1 MKLPEISIKYHQFT
15 NIIVLLLI
23 LTGISSY
30 LSMPRSEDPLIQ
42 PPGGSVIAVYPGAS
56 PADIEEIIIEPVEE
70 AVNELEDVRYIEGH
84 AEDGIGIVG
93 VEFEPG
99 VDIEEKYSDLVEKIN
114 SIRQELPQELLSLEM
129 MKWTITGV
137 KIFQIGLISENAEYY
152 HLEEEAERLKDELE
166 TIWGLKKVEISAVP
180 ERIVQVSVDL
190 EKLALLKIPLS
201 SVMNIIRDANA
212 NIPGGYIDM
221 GSKRMN
227 IKTTGSY
234 TSLEEIRNTII
245 HSKGGNPVYLKD
257 VADISFSYKDPVHT
271 ARVNGERSIF
281 VTVTQKENTNIIH
294 ISEDIEAA
302 VDRFESTLSGD
313 IILKTVFNQSEG
325 VSSRVSGFFSNLLQG
340 IILVGIVIFS
350 AVSWRA
356 AIIVMTVIPVSILM
370 GIFGLDLSNYG
381 LQQIS
386 IAGFVI
392 ALGLLVD
399 NAIVVTDNIARYM
412 RKGFS
417 REEAAVKGTSEVG
430 TAVVSATATT
440 IFAFIPIILI
450 QSMTGD
456 FIRSMPV
463 TVVYT
468 LAASLLLSLS
478 FTPYLSSKFL
488 KVNHN
493 KKQHNLRNLLNKFVN
508 RYYQNIL
515 KKSLVKKWMV
525 VIIAF
530 VVLLISL
537 TLIPFIG
544 VSLFP
549 KAEKPMFFIN
559 VNLPTGTNFRTTDQ
573 VTREV
578 EMYLNTIND
587 IEYYVANVG
596 HGNPR
601 LYYNMFPERN
611 NSSYAQ
617 FYIKLKEFDKNRI
630 AELISKIRQR
640 FRYFPG
646 AKINVKELE
655 QGHVVEAPVA
665 IRVLGKNMEILKK
678 IAGDV
683 EEIIASQDGAVNVNN
698 PLDVSRTDLYVHV
711 DRVRAKMAG
720 LSLYE
725 IDQTIRA
732 AVNGMQVSTFRNE
745 DGKEYKIIV
754 RLPFRDKISNEDF
767 DKIYISNLEGNAIP
781 LKQVAQIEF
790 TESEERIDHFQMER
804 SVTVTADVMRNYSV
818 NTITEKVIEELQE
831 YNWPKGYRYYI
842 SGEKES
848 RTEAF
853 GGMQK
858 AIIIAALVIFG
869 VLVLQFRS
877 YIQPFIIF
885 TSVPL
890 AIIGSLW
897 ALFITGNTFSFTA
910 FVGFTSL
917 VGIVVNNAI
926 ILIDYTNRLRR
937 EGRNITDALVTAG
950 KTRFVPIIL
959 TTMTTIGGLLP
970 LTLIGGP
977 VWAPMG
983 WTIIGGLLC
992 STFLTLVIVP
1002 VMYKIVIRE

>member
-15 NIIVLLLI
+15 NIIVILLI
-23 LTGISSY
+23 LIGISSY
-30 LSMPRSEDPLIQ
+30 LNMPRSEDPLIQ
-42 PPGGSVIAVYPGAS
+42 PPGGSVFAVYPGAA
-56 PADIEEIIIEPVEE
+56 PADIEEIIVEPIEE
-70 AVNELEDVRYIEGH
+70 AVNELEDVRFINGH
-84 AEDGIGIVG
+84 AEDGMGIVG
-93 VEFEPG
+93 VEFESG

-114 SIRQELPQELLSLEM
+114 SIRQELPQELLSLEV
-129 MKWTITGV
+129 MKWSITGV
-137 KIFQIGLISENAEYY
+137 KIFQIGLISETAEYFQ
-152 HLEEEAERLKDELE
+152 LEQEAERLKDELE
-166 TIWGLKKVEISAVP
+166 TIWGIKKVEIMAVP
-180 ERIVQVSVDL
+180 ERIVRISVDL
-190 EKLALLKIPLS
+190 EKLALLEIPLS
-201 SVMNIIRDANA
+201 FIMMVIQDANV

-221 GSKRMN
+221 GIKRMN
-227 IKTTGSY
+227 IKTSGSFN
-234 TSLEEIRNTII
+234 SLEEISNTII
-245 HSKGGNPVYLKD
+245 NSKGGDPVFLKD
-257 VADISFSYKDPVHT
+257 VADVNYSYKDPTHI
-271 ARVNGERSIF
+271 ARVNEQRSIF

-302 VDRFESTLSGD
+302 VDRFQSTLSDD
-313 IILKTVFNQSEG
+313 ITLKTVFNQSES
-325 VSSRVSGFFSNLLQG
+325 VSRRVSGFFANLLQG

-356 AIIVMTVIPVSILM
+356 AIIVMTVIPISILI
-370 GIFGLDLSNYG
+370 GIFGLDISNYG
-381 LQQIS
+381 LQQMTIV
-386 IAGFVI
+386 GFVI

-417 REEAAVKGTSEVG
+417 REEAAVQGTSEVG

-440 IFAFIPIILI
+440 VFAFIPIILI

-456 FIRSMPV
+456 FIRSMPI

-468 LAASLLLSLS
+468 LTASLLLSLS

-488 KVNHN
+488 QVNHN
-493 KKQHNLRNLLNKFVN
+493 LRQHNLRNLLNKLVD
-508 RYYQNIL
+508 RYYQRIL
-515 KKSLVKKWMV
+515 KNALSRTWMYV
-525 VIIAF
+525 VIAF
-530 VVLLISL
+530 MVLLVSL
-537 TLIPFIG
+537 ALIPFIG

-559 VNLPTGTNFRTTDQ
+559 VNLPTGTNFQRTDQ
-573 VTREV
+573 VTREI
-578 EMYLNTIND
+578 ETHLQAIDD

-611 NSSYAQ
+611 KSSYAQ
-617 FYIKLKEFDKNRI
+617 FYIKLKEFDRKRM
-630 AELISKIRQR
+630 AELISRLRQR
-640 FRYFPG
+640 FNDFPG

-655 QGHVVEAPVA
+655 QGHVVEAPIA
-665 IRVLGKNMEILKK
+665 IRILGKNMDILRK
-678 IAGDV
+678 IADDV
-683 EEIIASQDGAVNVNN
+683 EKIISSQDGAVNVNN
-698 PLDVSRTDLYVHV
+698 PLDVSRTDLHVHI

-720 LSLYE
+720 LALSE
-725 IDQTIRA
+725 IDHTIRA
-732 AVNGMQVSTFRNE
+732 AINGVEVTTFRDE
-745 DGKEYKIIV
+745 DGKEYGIILQ
-754 RLPFRDKISNEDF
+754 LPFKNKINKLDL
-767 DKIYISNLEGNAIP
+767 DRIYITNLEDNAIP
-781 LKQVAQIEF
+781 LNQVAQIEF

-804 SVTVTADVMRNYSV
+804 SVTVTADVMRNQSV
-818 NTITEKVIEELQE
+818 NKITEKVINELKK

-842 SGEKES
+842 SGEMES

-897 ALFITGNTFSFTA
+897 ALFITRNTFSFTA

-937 EGRNITDALVTAG
+937 EGENINAALITAG

-977 VWAPMG
+977 VWAPLG